1 MPCVAQARAIRGK
14 GSCHAWHKLMRYVTL
29 ETAKRP
35 YGHLSLRPLISP
47 SLLWN
52 LILIIGVSAQN
63 SGSCARI
70 LANYNRKRRLLR
82 EKTYICNQKQAKL
95 HIPMT
100 GSHLLVA
107 GVIIVFVIAFIAT
120 MLVLN
125 ASAKKIISTNTKL
138 VENQNTLLE
147 QNKIQGRELEK
158 RMSELKE
165 KKGELEVQKEMI
177 EALQRQQEEL
187 AERLKH
193 AKMDEVTLL
202 REQTRQ
208 HREYIELTADMT
220 DEELM
225 AWLDQK
231 MDETRLF
238 TDTNLTLK
246 TMAKSLGLTQKRLGG
261 LFKNH
266 PKYSSLG
273 DYLNE
278 KRFLL
283 ACKLLVEEPNWTIE
297 AVGAEAGFGG
307 RRTFQTEVKRR
318 LGITPLQYRQSQ
330 ALSGEE

>member
-1 MPCVAQARAIRGK
+1 
-14 GSCHAWHKLMRYVTL
+14 
-29 ETAKRP
+29 
-35 YGHLSLRPLISP
+35 
-47 SLLWN
+47 
-52 LILIIGVSAQN
+52 
-63 SGSCARI
+63 
-70 LANYNRKRRLLR
+70 
-82 EKTYICNQKQAKL
+82 
-95 HIPMT
+95 MT
-100 GSHLLVA
+100 GAHLLIA
-107 GVIIVFVIAFIAT
+107 GVIIVFVIAFTVT

-138 VENQNTLLE
+138 VENQNTLVE
-147 QNKIQGRELEK
+147 QNKIQGRELAK
-158 RMSELKE
+158 RMSELEE
-165 KKGELEVQKEMI
+165 KKGELEVQKETI

-220 DEELM
+220 DEELT
-225 AWLDQK
+225 AWIDEQ

-238 TDTNLTLK
+238 TDPDLTLK
-246 TMAKSLGLTQKRLGG
+246 AMAKALGLTQKRLGS

-266 PKYSSLG
+266 PKYNSLG

-278 KRFLL
+278 KRVLYACRLL
-283 ACKLLVEEPNWTIE
+283 REEPHWTIE
-297 AVGAEAGFGG
+297 AVGKEAGFGG

-330 ALSGEE
+330 ALKSEE